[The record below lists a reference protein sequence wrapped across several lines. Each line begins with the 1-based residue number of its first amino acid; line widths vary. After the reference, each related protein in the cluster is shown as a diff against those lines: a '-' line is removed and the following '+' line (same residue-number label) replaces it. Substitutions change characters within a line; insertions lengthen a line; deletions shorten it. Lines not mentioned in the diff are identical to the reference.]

1 MNHCI
6 LLRGDPLY
14 GEGVAGA
21 AITPGKAVKVA
32 GAFVSVGSD
41 APAVTLAAAG
51 VTAFAFARENE
62 VVGNGIDD
70 DYAQND
76 TVLLIHPR
84 KGDIVLGWLAAGED
98 IAAGDELSLV
108 GSGNF
113 GAVDAGDGAASPVT
127 FPTPVVAKAVETI
140 DNSAGGAVP
149 VRIKVEVV

>member
-1 MNHCI
+1 MSHCI

-51 VTAFAFARENE
+51 ATALAFARENE

-76 TVLLIHPR
+76 TVLLIYPR
-84 KGDIVLGWLAAGED
+84 KGDIVLGWLAAGQD

-113 GAVDAGDGAASPVT
+113 GAVDAGDGSASPVT
-127 FPTPVVAKAVETI
+127 FPTPVVAKAIETI
-140 DNSAGGAVP
+140 DNSGGGAVP